1 MGDFTV
7 ERYADLCMD
16 LMESADQEE
25 GILRKYAITPWQ
37 KAELDAYWTQKM
49 SEDTT
54 IWLAW
59 DRACADGRASHEE
72 ALRE

>member
-7 ERYADLCMD
+7 QRYADLCVD
-16 LMESADQEE
+16 LIESPDREE
-25 GILRKYAITPWQ
+25 DILRKYGITSWQ

-54 IWLAW
+54 IRLAW
-59 DRACADGRASHEE
+59 DRACTERRAADDKVPA
-72 ALRE
+72 